1 MGKWIRG
8 TVGIIAAGVVLL
20 ASAEASALLLDK
32 AGSGDAFELTYF
44 YPYPTSYTYVDD
56 DYAFDDDPLNAFI
69 HEPYF
74 MPVVLQHVT
83 VRRGMVRPR
92 ATFVEE
98 MYRSTEAI

>member
-1 MGKWIRG
+1 MGKWSRG
-8 TVGIIAAGVVLL
+8 TVGIMAAGWVLL
-20 ASAEASALLLDK
+20 MSADASALLLEK
-32 AGSGDAFELTYF
+32 AGSGDLFEFTYF

-56 DYAFDDDPLNAFI
+56 SYAFDDDPINAFVN
-69 HEPYF
+69 EPYF

-83 VRRGMVRPR
+83 VRRAMVRPR